1 MKTLEQT
8 LEELKQLQEYIN
20 INESNF
26 KDSDWADVV
35 KKLEGAYSLT
45 TTELDKIEENSKQI
59 LKQQD
64 EE

>member
-8 LEELKQLQEYIN
+8 LEELKQLQEHIN

-35 KKLEGAYSLT
+35 KKLENAYSLASN
-45 TTELDKIEENSKQI
+45 ELDKIEENSKQI
-59 LKQQD
+59 LKQQN